1 MQQTAHYHIFTTTKR
16 KPAITTIQ
24 QIARNHVRKESL
36 QSHQCNK
43 QPTITYGKKACNHT
57 NATNSPQS
65 HIHNYKK
72 KACNHNNPT
81 NSPQSC
87 TERKP
92 AITPMQQ
99 TAHNHILTNIKLLAI
114 RKSAKI
120 FASHTNTFRPQ
131 SLWQSHQCTQTCLLW
146 TTMFPTINTQV

>member
-99 TAHNHILTNIKLLAI
+99 TAHNHIFTTTKRKPAI
-114 RKSAKI
+114 TTIQQIARNHVRKE
-120 FASHTNTFRPQ
+120 
-131 SLWQSHQCTQTCLLW
+131 SLQSHQCNKQ
-146 TTMFPTINTQV
+146 PTITYSQISNC